1 MGLFDWMLR
10 RMWKRAVAIEIEK
23 KHKMNL
29 RAVRDS
35 IGATRLDEILNEQFE
50 RTKGT
55 PAAGALNVER
65 ALFELHGIDLQA
77 MAMKARYE
85 KKIVKS

>member
-1 MGLFDWMLR
+1 MGLFDWLLR
-10 RMWKRAVAIEIEK
+10 RMWKRAVEIKIQK
-23 KHKMNL
+23 KHGMNL

-35 IGATRLDEILNEQFE
+35 IGITRLDEILNEQFE

-55 PAAGALNVER
+55 PAAGALNVEK

-77 MAMKARYE
+77 LAMKARYE
-85 KKIVKS
+85 KKAAKK

>member
-10 RMWKRAVAIEIEK
+10 RMWKRAVEIELQK
-23 KHKMNL
+23 KHGIDI
-29 RAVRDS
+29 RAMRDS
-35 IGATRLDEILNEQFE
+35 IGAARLDEILNEQFE

-55 PAAGALNVER
+55 PTAGALNVEK

-85 KKIVKS
+85 KKIAKK